1 MSPQAT
7 AVKVNSDTEVV
18 TALEQG
24 ALLIDVR
31 PPTSAEAFEGG
42 TFSRIDGALS
52 LPFDM
57 ATGTMPLGGLPED
70 KSKTLVLTC
79 RSGNRAGKAADFLAA
94 QGYTSIL
101 NGGGPKGDPKL
112 WEALSKTKGEQK
124 YQLGLRGGSFVQLF
138 DGEDGGGSSTLTYIL
153 TDEAT
158 KEAIIIDPVIEQ
170 VDRDLAEVEKL
181 GCKLVLALNTHAHAD
196 HITGT
201 GLLKKKVPGLRSMI
215 ANASG
220 AKADDHLVDGQT
232 VSWAGGARSIKVLST
247 PGHTNGCLS
256 FYEPELDAV
265 FTGDTLLIGG
275 CGRTDFQEGS
285 SENLYDSVHN
295 RLFTL
300 PPKTLVYPAHDYK
313 GRRCSTIGEEMRS
326 NPRLTKTK
334 EEFVELMAGLGLP
347 YPKKLD
353 VSLPAN
359 LLCGIQD

>member
-1 MSPQAT
+1 M
-7 AVKVNSDTEVV
+7 
-18 TALEQG
+18 AL
-24 ALLIDVR
+24 I
-31 PPTSAEAFEGG
+31 
-42 TFSRIDGALS
+42 
-52 LPFDM
+52 
-57 ATGTMPLGGLPED
+57 GLPED

-79 RSGNRAGKAADFLAA
+79 RSGKRAAMAAEYLGA
-94 QGYTSIL
+94 QGYINIL

-112 WEALSKTKGEQK
+112 WEALTKSKGEQK

-138 DGEDGGGSSTLTYIL
+138 DGEDSGASSTLTYIL
-153 TDEAT
+153 ADEAT
-158 KEAIIIDPVIEQ
+158 REAIIIDPCIEH

-201 GLLKKKVPGLRSMI
+201 GLLKKKIAGLRSMI
-215 ANASG
+215 AKASC

-232 VSWAGGARSIKVLST
+232 VSWAGGTRSLTVLST

-256 FYEPELDAV
+256 FYESELDAV

-295 RLFTL
+295 KLFTL

-326 NPRLTKTK
+326 NPRLTRTK
-334 EEFVELMAGLGLP
+334 QEFVELMAGLNLP
-347 YPKKLD
+347 YPKKID